1 MIVLM
6 VVMDVVAL
14 ALFVWAF
21 RSVRRHRGARAD
33 DSGQFAGMVLI
44 GVGLVLLSLALG
56 SAAP

>member
-1 MIVLM
+1 M